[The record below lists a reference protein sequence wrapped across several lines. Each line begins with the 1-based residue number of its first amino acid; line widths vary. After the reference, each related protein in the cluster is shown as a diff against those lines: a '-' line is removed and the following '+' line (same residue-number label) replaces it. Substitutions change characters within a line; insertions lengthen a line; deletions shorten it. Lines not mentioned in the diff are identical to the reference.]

1 MTMLIRYGHNTPP
14 LIPPMLLKIRLN
26 FVQFAVIQNFLP
38 VFLVGNFKRL
48 YLGLQ
53 AGILLGIRIAI

>member
-26 FVQFAVIQNFLP
+26 FVQIAMIQNFLP
-38 VFLVGNFKRL
+38 VFLVGNFMGL

-53 AGILLGIRIAI
+53 AGILLEMPIAT

>member
-26 FVQFAVIQNFLP
+26 FVQFAMIQNFLP
-38 VFLVGNFKRL
+38 VFLVGKFMGL

-53 AGILLGIRIAI
+53 AGILLEMPIAT